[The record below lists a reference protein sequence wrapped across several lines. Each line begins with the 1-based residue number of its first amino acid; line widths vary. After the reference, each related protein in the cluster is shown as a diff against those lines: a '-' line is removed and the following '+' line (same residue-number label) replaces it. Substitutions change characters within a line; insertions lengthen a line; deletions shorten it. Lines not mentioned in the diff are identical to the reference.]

1 MFLFLAKMKKQK
13 RNHQE
18 NARVLKVLQIVF
30 AWFQSSHVEQ
40 SVFVLFDIHLA
51 RQ

>member
-13 RNHQE
+13 KNHQE
-18 NARVLKVLQIVF
+18 DARMLKVLQIVF
-30 AWFQSSHVEQ
+30 AWFRSSRVEQ
-40 SVFVLFDIHLA
+40 SGFVLFDIHLA